1 VGIVQLVVESEKK
14 ATAKAI
20 NLISQAREQI
30 ADAQTQQQIL
40 EFIET
45 IVIYKFPRLSRQ
57 EVEAMLGLDLIRN
70 TRVYQEAYAEGE
82 QKGSLVAKLA
92 AIPRLLELGLTVEQ
106 VAQAVDLDIE
116 VVKKAVPKQS

>member
-1 VGIVQLVVESEKK
+1 
-14 ATAKAI
+14 
-20 NLISQAREQI
+20 
-30 ADAQTQQQIL
+30 
-40 EFIET
+40 
-45 IVIYKFPRLSRQ
+45 
-57 EVEAMLGLDLIRN
+57 MLGLDLIRN